1 MKSMLPKQKSYIPR
15 FALIM
20 QFIWSAE
27 DDSYTPATIRKESLL
42 RAERLSEY
50 FINMSKLVK
59 MDVKEKNQLRTIARS
74 TGSMDPYDQFRAMYE
89 SNPQINK
96 TTASEILEVSR
107 KTIQRWVKKLESK

>member
-1 MKSMLPKQKSYIPR
+1 
-15 FALIM
+15 
-20 QFIWSAE
+20 
-27 DDSYTPATIRKESLL
+27 
-42 RAERLSEY
+42 
-50 FINMSKLVK
+50 